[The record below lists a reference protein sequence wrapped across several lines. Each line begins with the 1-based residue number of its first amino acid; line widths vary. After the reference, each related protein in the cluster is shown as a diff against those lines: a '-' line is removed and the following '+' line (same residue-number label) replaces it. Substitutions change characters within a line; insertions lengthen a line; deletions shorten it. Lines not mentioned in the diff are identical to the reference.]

1 MTETPS
7 RNRVALHT
15 AMTLGRTLAVAIL
28 AGVLVTACGGGDEPA
43 SPVASPRPTTAADGA
58 SDVQAPIAVQPAKGC
73 DTAPA
78 GETVQPPLLN
88 TQLDCAP

>member
-28 AGVLVTACGGGDEPA
+28 AL
-43 SPVASPRPTTAADGA
+43 SL
-58 SDVQAPIAVQPAKGC
+58 IHI
-73 DTAPA
+73 
-78 GETVQPPLLN
+78 
-88 TQLDCAP
+88 